1 MSKLT
6 CNLSLVKKRAVQH
19 SSQFCMLCLKNYFTQ
34 QKNKAAIQRPRPLS
48 QRMSLLVARKQSC
61 KGLTLSKRD
70 FLILLSYSLTYC
82 PVKTTV
88 HATHSRRHL
97 VLESS
102 GEILTL
108 RMPTIRKRT
117 TSDARSHKHHH
128 YNGLVSFTPR
138 QYSYTPKAHEKTW
151 LVRAND
157 VKRMKSLPSSRVK
170 ETMRSGRFHYFSC
183 LLKKGKSLGF
193 WQDIGFFIGVYVSS
207 SRFHIENYSIIILRD
222 IVI

>member
-1 MSKLT
+1 
-6 CNLSLVKKRAVQH
+6 
-19 SSQFCMLCLKNYFTQ
+19 MLCLKNYFTQ

-70 FLILLSYSLTYC
+70 FLILLSYSLTYG

-88 HATHSRRHL
+88 QATHSRRHL

-138 QYSYTPKAHEKTW
+138 QYPYTPIAHEKKHDLSERTTW
-151 LVRAND
+151 
-157 VKRMKSLPSSRVK
+157 KEWSPYRVP
-170 ETMRSGRFHYFSC
+170 G
-183 LLKKGKSLGF
+183 LKKPWDRDGFTIFRASLKKANHWVFG
-193 WQDIGFFIGVYVSS
+193 
-207 SRFHIENYSIIILRD
+207 RIL
-222 IVI
+222 VFS